1 MAQALCRRVLSV
13 AKGIDDDASISAVT
27 KVLADGGGTLVR
39 VRASGLD
46 KPSLVASALRAAMPL
61 SVISLVENVVEGT
74 CEAQVLLPEL
84 QVQRAIARSEVRARP
99 WAVAMAMISEG
110 LACAAVG
117 VAAAAILARS
127 IGV

>member
-1 MAQALCRRVLSV
+1 MARSLCRRILAV
-13 AKGIDDDASISAVT
+13 AQNVDAAARISAVT
-27 KVLADGGGTLVR
+27 KVADDGGTLVR
-39 VRASGLD
+39 VRADGADS
-46 KPSLVASALRAAMPL
+46 PSLVANALRAALPL
-61 SVISLVENVVEGT
+61 SVITLVENVVEGT

-84 QVQRAIARSEVRARP
+84 QMQRAIARSEVRTRH
-99 WAVAMAMISEG
+99 WAVGLALVAEG

>member
-1 MAQALCRRVLSV
+1 M
-13 AKGIDDDASISAVT
+13 T

-39 VRASGLD
+39 VRASGGYD
-46 KPSLVASALRAAMPL
+46 NPSLVASALRAAMPL

-84 QVQRAIARSEVRARP
+84 QMQRAIARSEVRARP